1 MNRSAMTTGPVREH
15 GNGCDGLGRD
25 GGGGVAVRAEV
36 VDSTGLLGS
45 TGLAWVHEQ
54 VLKAAR
60 VVVKSGEVRVMI
72 VDDRRMI
79 ELHSRHSND
88 PTTTDVLTFD
98 CSEGSGRLDVD
109 VFVSLDEAARAG
121 AAREHG
127 PERELVLYC
136 VHAMLHCLGFDDHDE
151 AGAAAMHRR
160 EDEILR
166 MIGVGEVFGK
176 VEGPR
181 AEGCPSDPAKSQET
195 VS

>member
-1 MNRSAMTTGPVREH
+1 MNRFAMTTGPGREH
-15 GNGCDGLGRD
+15 GNGSDGLGHD

-36 VDSTGLLGS
+36 VDSTGSMGAA
-45 TGLAWVHEQ
+45 GLAWVHEQ

-60 VVVKSGEVRVMI
+60 VMAVSGEVRVMI

-98 CSEGSGRLDVD
+98 CSEGDGRLDVD
-109 VFVSLDEAARAG
+109 VFVCVDEAKRAG
-121 AAREHG
+121 AARGHG
-127 PERELVLYC
+127 PEHELVLYC

-160 EDEILR
+160 EDEVLR
-166 MIGVGEVFGK
+166 MIGVGDVFGK
-176 VEGPR
+176 VDGSQAGRLCHP
-181 AEGCPSDPAKSQET
+181 GKGQET